1 MAAFDHIE
9 QKIQTLTQL
18 QQTLA
23 RWRAGGE
30 LVVFTNGCFDLLH
43 VGHLRYLTQARALG
57 AALCVG
63 VNSDESVR
71 RLKGPQRPVVPQAE
85 RAEMLRGLR
94 CVDYVEIF
102 GDDTPLQ
109 LILALRPDILVKGGD
124 WLPEAIVGRREVES
138 WGGRVLSLPYVEGHS
153 SSELIR
159 RSQTP

>member
-1 MAAFDHIE
+1 MPELSAAWPRP
-9 QKIQTLTQL
+9 L
-18 QQTLA
+18 
-23 RWRAGGE
+23 
-30 LVVFTNGCFDLLH
+30 VFTNGCFDLLH